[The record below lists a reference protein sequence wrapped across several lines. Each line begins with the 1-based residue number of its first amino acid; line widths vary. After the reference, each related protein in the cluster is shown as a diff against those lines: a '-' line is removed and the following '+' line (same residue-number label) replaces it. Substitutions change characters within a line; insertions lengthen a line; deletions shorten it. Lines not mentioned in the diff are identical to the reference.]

1 MLMEVLELLA
11 FWRKFFRGIDERR
24 RQGIYAGLV
33 GICANLLL
41 FAAKLTA
48 GILSG
53 AVSLIADAF
62 NNFSDM
68 GTSIVMLLGFKIAA
82 QPADERHPFGYGRA
96 EYLAG
101 VFVSVA
107 IIFVGINLFVS
118 SVGAVLNPESITV
131 DEITYA
137 VLVGSIAVKVAL
149 TIFYRAVGR
158 KIDSATMLTAATD
171 SLMDC
176 ISTGVVVITM
186 IVYQHFG
193 FNADG
198 LAGIFVAVF
207 IFYGGLQ
214 AMKETSYP
222 LIGGAPELE
231 LVAGIK
237 NIALRAP
244 KILGVHDLIIH
255 NYGYNHGFAS
265 MHVEMPAELDLL
277 TSHEIVDRIERRL
290 NVEFNLSVIIHIDP
304 IVTDNPETAKLLKTA
319 SKILAEIDARLTLH
333 DFRVVPYKGGRK
345 LLFDVVVPQDFP
357 MMDRDIRR
365 KFQIRLSKIS
375 AKDFA
380 VIHFD
385 HQYC

>member
-1 MLMEVLELLA
+1 MNALLRILNLNHLDD
-11 FWRKFFRGIDERR
+11 RK
-24 RQGIYAGLV
+24 RQGILAGIA

-41 FAAKLTA
+41 FAAKLAA

-53 AVSLIADAF
+53 SVSLIADAF
-62 NNFSDM
+62 NNLSDM
-68 GTSIVMLLGFKIAA
+68 GTSIVMLLGFKISA

-101 VFVSVA
+101 VCVA
-107 IIFVGINLFVS
+107 IAIICVGIHLLISSGKALIQPEEIAADGFTFAVLGASIFVKIM
-118 SVGAVLNPESITV
+118 
-131 DEITYA
+131 
-137 VLVGSIAVKVAL
+137 L

-158 KIDSATMLTAATD
+158 KIESATVTAAATD

-176 ISTGVVVITM
+176 LATGVVVLTM
-186 IVYQHFG
+186 IVYRNFG
-193 FNADG
+193 VNADG
-198 LAGIFVAVF
+198 AAGIFVAAV
-207 IFYGGLQ
+207 ILYGGWNTF
-214 AMKETSYP
+214 KETSYP
-222 LIGGAPELE
+222 LIGDAPALE
-231 LVAGIK
+231 LVTGIK
-237 NIALRAP
+237 NIALSAP
-244 KILGVHDLIIH
+244 KILGIHDLIIH

-277 TSHEIVDRIERRL
+277 ASHEIIDRIERRL
-290 NVEFNLSVIIHIDP
+290 NTEFNLSVIIHIDP
-304 IVTDNPETAKLLKTA
+304 IVTDNPESARLLKTA
-319 SKILAEIDARLTLH
+319 SKILAEIDARLSLH

-365 KFQIRLSKIS
+365 KFQMRLSKIS

>member
-1 MLMEVLELLA
+1 MPAV
-11 FWRKFFRGIDERR
+11 WRKFFSGIDERK

-41 FAAKLTA
+41 FAAKLAA

-62 NNFSDM
+62 NSFSDM

-82 QPADERHPFGYGRA
+82 QPADENHPFGYGRA

-101 VFVSVA
+101 VFVAVA
-107 IIFVGINLFVS
+107 IIFVSINLFVS
-118 SVGAVLNPESITV
+118 SVSAALNPDSIAV

-137 VLVGSIAVKVAL
+137 VLAGSIAVKVAL
-149 TIFYRAVGR
+149 TIFYRAVGK
-158 KIDSATMLTAATD
+158 KINSAAMFTAATD

-176 ISTGVVVITM
+176 ISTGVVVLTM
-186 IVYQHFG
+186 IIYQQFS

-207 IFYGGLQ
+207 IFSGGLQ
-214 AMKETSYP
+214 AFKETSYP
-222 LIGGAPELE
+222 LLGGAPEPE
-231 LVAGIK
+231 LVSKIK
-237 NIALRAP
+237 NIALQAP

-255 NYGYNHGFAS
+255 NYGPNQGFAS
-265 MHVEMPAELDLL
+265 MHVEMPADLTL
-277 TSHEIVDRIERRL
+277 LASHEIVDRIERRL
-290 NVEFNLSVIIHIDP
+290 STEFNLSAIVHIDP
-304 IVTDNPETAKLLKTA
+304 IVTDNPETAELLKTA

-365 KFQIRLSKIS
+365 RFQILLNKIS

>member
-1 MLMEVLELLA
+1 MGVLEVLA
-11 FWRKFFRGIDERR
+11 FWRKFFRGIDERK

-48 GILSG
+48 GIMSG

-62 NNFSDM
+62 NSFSDM

-118 SVGAVLNPESITV
+118 SVSAALNPDAIAV

-137 VLVGSIAVKVAL
+137 VLAGSIAVKVAL

-158 KIDSATMLTAATD
+158 KIDSATMFTAATD

-176 ISTGVVVITM
+176 ISTGVVVLTM
-186 IVYQHFG
+186 IFYQQFG

-214 AMKETSYP
+214 ALKETSYP
-222 LIGGAPELE
+222 LLGAAPEPE
-231 LVAGIK
+231 LVAEIK
-237 NIALRAP
+237 NLVMKAP

-255 NYGYNHGFAS
+255 NYGPNHGFAS
-265 MHVEMPAELDLL
+265 MHVEMPADSDLL
-277 TSHEIVDRIERRL
+277 TSHEIVDKIERRL
-290 NVEFNLSVIIHIDP
+290 NAEFNLSAIIHIDP
-304 IVTDNPETAKLLKTA
+304 IVTDNPEAAALLKTA
-319 SKILAEIDARLTLH
+319 NKILAKIDARLTLH

-357 MMDRDIRR
+357 MLDRDIRR
-365 KFQIRLSKIS
+365 QFQILLNQTGV
-375 AKDFA
+375 KDLA
-380 VIHFD
+380 AIHFD

>member
-1 MLMEVLELLA
+1 MLA
-11 FWRKFFRGIDERR
+11 FWRKFFRGIDERKR
-24 RQGIYAGLV
+24 RGIYAGLV
-33 GICANLLL
+33 GICANLIL

-62 NNFSDM
+62 NSFSDM

-107 IIFVGINLFVS
+107 IIFVGLNLFVS
-118 SVGAVLNPESITV
+118 SVGAALNPDSIAV

-137 VLVGSIAVKVAL
+137 VLAGSIAVKVAL
-149 TIFYRAVGR
+149 TIFYRAVGK
-158 KIDSATMLTAATD
+158 KIDSATMFTAATD

-186 IVYQHFG
+186 IFYQHFG

-198 LAGIFVAVF
+198 LAGIFVAGF

-214 AMKETSYP
+214 ALKETSYP
-222 LIGGAPELE
+222 LLGGAPEPE
-231 LVAGIK
+231 LVAEIK
-237 NIALRAP
+237 STVMKAP
-244 KILGVHDLIIH
+244 NILGVHDLIIH
-255 NYGYNHGFAS
+255 NYGPNHGFAS
-265 MHVEMPAELDLL
+265 MHVEMPADSDLL
-277 TSHEIVDRIERRL
+277 TSHEIVDKIERRL
-290 NVEFNLSVIIHIDP
+290 NAEFNLSAIIHIDP
-304 IVTDNPETAKLLKTA
+304 VVTDNPETAALLKTA
-319 SKILAEIDARLTLH
+319 NKILAEIDARLTLH
-333 DFRVVPYKGGRK
+333 DFRVVPYKNGRK
-345 LLFDVVVPQDFP
+345 ILFDVVVPQDFP
-357 MMDRDIRR
+357 MLDRDIRR
-365 KFQIRLSKIS
+365 KFQASFMKKNPRDRVS
-375 AKDFA
+375 
-380 VIHFD
+380 IHFD